1 MDNKARTPRENYE
14 RMMRGEEGVTGK
26 KANAMFA
33 KHLLRSQAGK
43 LATEP
48 CIRDMAFSEDD
59 ANPWVATISFSS
71 GELSHNAQVLLDAM
85 RSNAHQTE
93 MAEYNGVVV
102 RITFYVYTLEE
113 D

>member
-1 MDNKARTPRENYE
+1 MDDKARTPRENYE
-14 RMMRGEEGVTGK
+14 RKMNGEDVETGS
-26 KANAMFA
+26 KANAAFA

-43 LATEP
+43 LATES
-48 CIRDMAFSEDD
+48 CIRSIAFSDDD
-59 ANPWVATISFSS
+59 ANPWVVTISFSS
-71 GELSHNAQVLLDAM
+71 GELSHNAQVILNAM

-93 MAEYNGVVV
+93 MAEYNGVAV